1 MPRTIRS
8 VLITTALLVGAC
20 VVAVAQQPAPQPSS
34 ASDTAKPSLVSEA
47 LAGYN
52 RTKKNIIG
60 AAEAMPAEYFS
71 FKPTPE
77 IRSYAELFDHVAQA
91 QTGLCG
97 VVSGAP
103 SEHEPASNATTK
115 EEVVAMMKQS
125 FDSCDAAFATVTDAN
140 ATEVS
145 GKGFMR
151 GSKVGNIQKDT
162 AHNNEM
168 YGQMVV
174 YMRLKGI
181 VPPSTAMR
189 GHK

>member
-1 MPRTIRS
+1 MTRTLCLFLS
-8 VLITTALLVGAC
+8 TTALLAGAT
-20 VVAVAQQPAPQPSS
+20 VAAVAQQPAAAAS
-34 ASDTAKPSLVSEA
+34 AQDTAKPSLVEEA

-60 AAEAMPAEYFS
+60 AAEAMPAQDFS

-77 IRSYAELFDHVAQA
+77 IRSYAELFNHVAQA
-91 QTGLCG
+91 QAGLCS
-97 VVSGAP
+97 VVGGGQP
-103 SEHEPASNATTK
+103 ERKPASTATTK
-115 EEVVAMMKQS
+115 DEVVAEMKQS
-125 FDSCDAAFATVTDAN
+125 FDNCDAAFAKVTDAN

-151 GSKVGNIQKDT
+151 GSKLGNIQKDT

-181 VPPSTAMR
+181 VPPSTAMH